1 LNAGS
6 TYAWTI
12 SGGTILTDADSNAV
26 VVEWLHNGTGSISVK
41 ETNTSNCDTTVIQS
55 ILINE
60 RPVPVI
66 MAITVVCRNTMG
78 HVYATTL
85 NAGSTY
91 AWTISGGTILTD
103 ADSNAVVVEWL
114 HNGTGSIT
122 VKEKN
127 SLGCD
132 TTVTV
137 NNILI
142 NERPVPVIIGDT
154 VVCRNTDGH
163 IYATT
168 LNAGSSYAW
177 TIQRRYTY

>member
-1 LNAGS
+1 
-6 TYAWTI
+6 
-12 SGGTILTDADSNAV
+12 
-26 VVEWLHNGTGSISVK
+26 VEWLHNGTGSISVK
-41 ETNTSNCDTTVIQS
+41 ETNTSNCDTTVIKS

-66 MAITVVCRNTMG
+66 SGDTVVCRNTMG
-78 HVYATTL
+78 HVLCNDIECRKHVFMDDQRRYNL
-85 NAGSTY
+85 N
-91 AWTISGGTILTD
+91 D

-114 HNGTGSIT
+114 HNGTGSIS

-142 NERPVPVIIGDT
+142 NERPVPVIIGE
-154 VVCRNTDGH
+154 
-163 IYATT
+163 Y
-168 LNAGSSYAW
+168 SSM
-177 TIQRRYTY
+177 